1 MSRIDAA
8 PSQSTPLLLVNALEL
23 ALDDAFQTFG
33 LTMEVT
39 ESAEACIQG
48 LFGLDRVDFFRSCAR
63 TASVRKSFF
72 RVRFPHEY
80 GYEPVIR
87 DRAVWTEYRF
97 LR

>member
-23 ALDDAFQTFG
+23 AWDDAFQRFG

-39 ESAEACIQG
+39 EAAEACIQG
-48 LFGLDRVDFFRSCAR
+48 LFGLGRVDFFRAAR

-72 RVRFPHEY
+72 TVRFRHESDFAMNM
-80 GYEPVIR
+80 GMCP
-87 DRAVWTEYRF
+87 
-97 LR
+97 